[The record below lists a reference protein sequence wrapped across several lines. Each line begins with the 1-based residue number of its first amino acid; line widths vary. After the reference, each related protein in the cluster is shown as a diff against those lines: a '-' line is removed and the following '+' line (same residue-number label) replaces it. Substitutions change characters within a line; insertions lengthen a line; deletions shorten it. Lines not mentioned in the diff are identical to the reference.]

1 MSATICNATQDGTW
15 IAVCL
20 LTNMTA
26 SGSTYEE
33 AMAELRRLLTGRRMA
48 A

>member
-20 LTNMTA
+20 LTRTTA
-26 SGSTYEE
+26 SGTTYAE
-33 AMAELRRLLTGRRMA
+33 ALAELRRLLSGRRMA